1 MKRPLL
7 LLALAGVIGWATMP
21 SATADPDLAT
31 RVAQLTLTVRDQT
44 SVITTLRTQQEANQA
59 RLACLSGAVPVTQY
73 TDGGKTFLDASRR
86 ARARHLWVVV
96 WAPGCAND
104 QLMRSAKNRAWSW

>member
-1 MKRPLL
+1 MQNRLL

-31 RVAQLTLTVRDQT
+31 RVAELSLTVRDQA
-44 SVITTLRTQQEANQA
+44 SVINDLRANQDHTQA

-73 TDGGKTFLDASRR
+73 TEAGKTFLDASRR
-86 ARARHLWVVV
+86 ARAKHLWDVV
-96 WAPGCAND
+96 WAPSCAND
-104 QLMRSAKNRAWSW
+104 HLMRSAKNRAWSW